1 MDRLISEQIIAIIPV
16 YIENRGNS
24 TLIYTKQS
32 QELIYKSIKTVF
44 KNLCNHYHLDIKQ
57 SNNYYRKFVLNKNSI
72 PTPFSRDN
80 IFIQIKVRNPIGKD
94 DGAKGFIRLDSI
106 LEIEGNQGFSLIR
119 LENKVDLK
127 CLCSVNTIKKQIKN
141 GEIIKKM
148 YREKESSREGDF
160 KTDRN
165 RPVLYGDLKV
175 LDDKVDQLICLL
187 REANDLY

>member
-24 TLIYTKQS
+24 TLIYTKKS
-32 QELIYKSIKTVF
+32 QETIYKSIKTVL

-72 PTPFSRDN
+72 PTPFSRED

-106 LEIEGNQGFSLIR
+106 LEIEENQGFSLIR

-127 CLCSVNTIKKQIKN
+127 CLCSVATIKKQIKN
-141 GEIIKKM
+141 GEIVHKM
-148 YREKESSREGDF
+148 FKDKENLNGQSF
-160 KTDRN
+160 INDRN
-165 RPVLYGDLKV
+165 RPVLYGDLKE
-175 LDDKVDQLICLL
+175 LDKKVDQLIHLI
-187 REANDLY
+187 REM